1 MENRVVFYEGMDVD
15 PADHNNLQIFAQDA
29 LDHVVSDTISKAQ
42 RYAGFQVSKTAI
54 TSVSVDPGRLY
65 SGGKRYAKTA
75 ATVQDFITSLPIAGK
90 KIVSVVV
97 WGQESDTNVTP
108 REFLINEETGA
119 AEPRAVAMTKA
130 RIANIQFAQG
140 TEAPDPTPPIVD
152 VGYTRIANITLSTTG
167 VEKVEMIG
175 ANAVENLDAI
185 GDRADNLEVFEAEAR
200 PKIST
205 LSSDLASL
213 ANQLKAT
220 ASENLLARML
230 QRLAVI
236 EFKDQIPVN
245 AVDSYADYFL
255 AQDRVNLAHPQSH
268 CKVGE
273 GVRFPDFNAAESQ
286 IQIFDPLNPKVMIK
300 GGTMFPAYDRERWL
314 SNTKYASEAQVA
326 GYSYQ
331 SFEMQEKT
339 MSRQRVRY
347 GSEFTVCSNSTFWAT
362 GTYDYFTQTF
372 KRGDETFQAVTQ
384 SQFGDAATNLNYDAA
399 GNPIG
404 HQILRF
410 RQIFLDT
417 VQEPYW
423 DKVTIPHT
431 VNGAQIAET
440 FLQGQD
446 IWLDAVGLYFTRLAN
461 AGSATISI
469 TEVTKFGTPA
479 LDSIISHTTIE
490 RNQMQLYPAETV
502 VGLQPVFLQAGKR
515 YAILITTAADHWV
528 GMTLGEDFTT
538 GTFFYVLDG
547 AYAQGDGTRDLM
559 FNLYR
564 AKFRT
569 NRTVV
574 EFSSLSLAGGM
585 LSIDINADA
594 ITPSSTNMTYEI
606 KPEGSG
612 TWYNLLDVNN
622 YVLGQGGS
630 IPVLAGFRAVLAG
643 TVDMMPV
650 LKLSGSKVRISRP
663 DTTRTEISD
672 VFTLPAA
679 TANIHVIE
687 RYENFTAANHFAG
700 VRLRTGA
707 GYNTLVNPT
716 ASTQE
721 TGVDE
726 MGQNFVERH
735 YVFNLGAAVS
745 SYVVQHDAMTT
756 SPMITFHTAW
766 MKTYGL

>member
-15 PADHNNLQIFAQDA
+15 PQDHNNLQIFVQDS
-29 LDHVVSDTISKAQ
+29 LDHVVSDTITKAQ
-42 RYAGFQVSKTAI
+42 RYAGFQVGKTAI
-54 TSVSVDPGRLY
+54 TTVSVDPGRLY
-65 SGGKRYAKTA
+65 SGGKRYAKNA

-130 RIANIQFAQG
+130 RIANVQFASG

-152 VGYTRIANITLSTTG
+152 VGYTRVANITLSTTG
-167 VEKVEMIG
+167 VEKIEMIVD
-175 ANAVENLDAI
+175 NAVENLDAI
-185 GDRADNLEVFEAEAR
+185 GDRAESLEAFEAEAK
-200 PKIST
+200 PKIQT

-220 ASENLLARML
+220 GSQALLERML

-236 EFKDQIPVN
+236 EFKDQIPLG

-255 AQDRVNLAHPQSH
+255 SQDRVNLSHPNSH

-286 IQIFDPLNPKVMIK
+286 LQIFDPMNPKVMIK
-300 GGTMFPAYDRERWL
+300 GGVMFPAYDRQVWQ
-314 SNTKYASEAQVA
+314 SNTNYSSETQIA

-347 GSEFTVCSNSTFWAT
+347 GSEFTVCTNSTFWAT

-372 KRGDETFQAVTQ
+372 KRGDETFQV
-384 SQFGDAATNLNYDAA
+384 SD
-399 GNPIG
+399 P
-404 HQILRF
+404 QILDTQVINFDANGTAINHSYLRL
-410 RQIFLDT
+410 REIFVDS
-417 VQEPYW
+417 VDEPYW

-461 AGSATISI
+461 SGSLTVSI
-469 TEVTKFGTPA
+469 CEVTKFGTPN
-479 LDSIISHTTIE
+479 LNSVISHTTID
-490 RNQMQLYPAETV
+490 RSQMQAYPAETV

-515 YAILITTAADHWV
+515 YAILLTTAADHWV
-528 GMTLGEDFTT
+528 GMTKGEDFTQ

-547 AYAQGDGTRDLM
+547 SYAQGDGTRDLM

-564 AKFRT
+564 AKFRQ

-585 LSIDINADA
+585 LSIDINADVIA
-594 ITPSSTNMTYEI
+594 PNSTQLTYEI

-622 YVLGQGGS
+622 YMLGQGGS
-630 IPVLAGFRAVLAG
+630 IPVLTGFRAVLTG

-650 LKLSGSKVRISRP
+650 LKLSGSLVRISRP
-663 DTTRTEISD
+663 DVTRTEISD

-679 TANIHVIE
+679 TTNIHVIE
-687 RYENFTAANHFAG
+687 RYEGIDTDHHFAG
-700 VRLRTGA
+700 VRLRTGS
-707 GYNTLVNPT
+707 GYNTLVNPV

-721 TGVDE
+721 RGVDE
-726 MGQNFVERH
+726 LGQNWIERH
-735 YVFNLGAAVS
+735 YVFALGAAVN
-745 SYVVQHDAMTT
+745 SYVVQHDATT
-756 SPMITFHTAW
+756 DTPLITFHTAW